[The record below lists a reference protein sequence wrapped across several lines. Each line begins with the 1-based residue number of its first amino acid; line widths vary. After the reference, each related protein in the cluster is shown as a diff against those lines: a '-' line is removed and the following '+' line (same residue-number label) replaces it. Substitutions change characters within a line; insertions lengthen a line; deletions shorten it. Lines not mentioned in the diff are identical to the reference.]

1 MTPPLR
7 WQLVRILMPGHFL
20 SSEVRQSCAR
30 RTEEMLYITMKMTWS
45 KAALMKING
54 THGRD
59 IGKHFYMSKKCEHRT
74 RMRQR
79 AVWNCDHYL
88 NSFFFFLV
96 DHLDRRWTFGIFTDM
111 GNQIDTLKKKHTKFW
126 SRRLGFALLFYPIAK
141 MCLWNCLWTLTALQI
156 FLLRKRG

>member
-1 MTPPLR
+1 
-7 WQLVRILMPGHFL
+7 MPGHLL

-59 IGKHFYMSKKCEHRT
+59 IGKHFYMSKKCERRT

-79 AVWNCDHYL
+79 AVWNCDRYL
-88 NSFFFFLV
+88 NSFFFFGGSSRQKV
-96 DHLDRRWTFGIFTDM
+96 NFWYIHRHRKSNRHI
-111 GNQIDTLKKKHTKFW
+111 KKKAH
-126 SRRLGFALLFYPIAK
+126 
-141 MCLWNCLWTLTALQI
+141 
-156 FLLRKRG
+156 

>member
-1 MTPPLR
+1 
-7 WQLVRILMPGHFL
+7 MPGHLL

-59 IGKHFYMSKKCEHRT
+59 IGKHFYMSKKCERRT

-79 AVWNCDHYL
+79 AVWNCDRYL
-88 NSFFFFLV
+88 NSFFFF
-96 DHLDRRWTFGIFTDM
+96 FGGSSRQKVNFWYIHRHRKS
-111 GNQIDTLKKKHTKFW
+111 NRHIKKKAH
-126 SRRLGFALLFYPIAK
+126 
-141 MCLWNCLWTLTALQI
+141 
-156 FLLRKRG
+156 